1 MGWGEHNMS
10 LYKGGI
16 CPQTLVW
23 YEDEGKDGGE
33 ASTSY
38 GMSKM
43 GSKSP
48 EAKLRNR
55 TVSVPQPSQGI
66 NAAAQ
71 PSQGI
76 NAADNL
82 MLDL

>member
-23 YEDEGKDGGE
+23 YEDEGKDGGGE

-43 GSKSP
+43 GSKPP
-48 EAKLRNR
+48 EAKVRDR
-55 TVSVPQPSQGI
+55 TISVP
-66 NAAAQ
+66 Q